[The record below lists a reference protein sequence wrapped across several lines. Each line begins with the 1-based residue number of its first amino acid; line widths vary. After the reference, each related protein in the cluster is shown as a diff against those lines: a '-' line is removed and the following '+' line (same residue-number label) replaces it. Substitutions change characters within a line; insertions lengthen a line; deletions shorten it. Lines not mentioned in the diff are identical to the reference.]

1 MDYVTCMVLYNNKNR
16 SVTKFGGKN
25 YNGIY
30 VYSYHNPEIYCYE
43 LIMSTVCYLWSN
55 SNIIFCHYQWD
66 SKVVT
71 TFEEI

>member
-43 LIMSTVCYLWSN
+43 LQCVIYDLTVILFSV
-55 SNIIFCHYQWD
+55 IIN
-66 SKVVT
+66 
-71 TFEEI
+71 EIQR